1 MADNK
6 FDPEYFQII
15 QPVVALK
22 ASLPPPAPITDIDTL
37 RTNSAGFELVLA
49 SIPDSPDITETT
61 YQIPSKD
68 GTLIT
73 LYRFTPAAAA
83 AATPGPRAAVLYH
96 HGGGFVQN
104 TVVQFRKEIK
114 RYAHGSGLTFYA
126 AEYRV
131 APEHPFPTPFD
142 DCYSALEWLHANA
155 ASEQIDPARIA
166 LLGVSAGAG
175 LAAAVALKARDDN
188 VSPPIKK
195 LVLAYPMLDDRTYLP
210 EDHPL
215 SPYLMWNGAANRIA
229 WGAYAGADGVKE
241 ISPYAAPARAK
252 DLSGMP
258 PTYIDCGELD
268 LFRDEDVEFAARL
281 LKAGVRVE
289 LHLYPG
295 VPHAFEMVAVNIR
308 VSKKAVENRLRALE
322 NL

>member
-6 FDPEYFQII
+6 FDPEYFQAV
-15 QPVVALK
+15 QPLLAAK
-22 ASLPPPAPITDIDTL
+22 ASLPPPAPLTDVDSL
-37 RTNSAGFELVLA
+37 RTNYNDFALVLA
-49 SIPDSPDITETT
+49 NIPDSPDITETT

-83 AATPGPRAAVLYH
+83 ATPGPRAAVLHH
-96 HGGGFVQN
+96 HGGGFVN
-104 TVVQFRKEIK
+104 NNVDQFRKDIK
-114 RYAHGSGLTFYA
+114 RYAHASGLTFYA
-126 AEYRV
+126 ADYRL

-142 DCYSALEWLHANA
+142 DCYAALEWLHANA
-155 ASEQIDPARIA
+155 ASEQIDPTRIA
-166 LLGVSAGAG
+166 LFGVSAGAG
-175 LAAAVALKARDDN
+175 LATGVALKARDDKIT
-188 VSPPIKK
+188 PPVKK
-195 LVLAYPMLDDRTYLP
+195 LVLAYPMLDDRTYWP

-252 DLSGMP
+252 DLSGLP
-258 PTYIDCGELD
+258 PTFIDCGELD
-268 LFRDEDVEFAARL
+268 LFRDEDVEFSARL
-281 LKAGVRVE
+281 LKAGVSVE
-289 LHLYPG
+289 LHVYPG
-295 VPHAFEMVAVNIR
+295 VPHGFEMVAVNVR
-308 VSKKAVENRLRALE
+308 VSKIAVENRVRALE